1 MTDALSQLSAEGVS
15 TVTGVE
21 LIKRG
26 YEHFT
31 DKLGGLGANFDVTEQ

>member
-1 MTDALSQLSAEGVS
+1 M
-15 TVTGVE
+15 TGVE

-31 DKLGGLGANFDVTEQ
+31 DKLGGLGANFTVDER

>member
-1 MTDALSQLSAEGVS
+1 MGSEMCIRDS
-15 TVTGVE
+15 
-21 LIKRG
+21 IKRG